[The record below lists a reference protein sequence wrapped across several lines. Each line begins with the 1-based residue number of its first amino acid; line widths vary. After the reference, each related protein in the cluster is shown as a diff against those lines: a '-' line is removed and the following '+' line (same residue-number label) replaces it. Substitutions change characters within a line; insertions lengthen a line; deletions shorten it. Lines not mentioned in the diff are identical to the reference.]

1 MSVNEKVLDAI
12 ELLTKNSVQ
21 RAKYDRTI
29 QAQIISCEDQTI
41 GEYKCRYQ
49 DATIRAYSNNI
60 DVKYASG
67 KQVYILIP
75 GNDMSQRKTILGAVD
90 KLGLNYISAAI
101 GDQAYNIIKNNCI
114 ISEDIFTLNINNTL
128 WLYNKDNKNE
138 NNLITVN
145 QRQLNEYLKQSPSM
159 IIEASFQT
167 FFDKS
172 HQAKGNYGIIY
183 NLCFLDNATKEEV
196 IRSYVIDINDMTGN
210 PYNLTKKT
218 RQYKIFDIDN
228 ENFVR
233 LDSIQLFSE
242 NFIQENQDSNY
253 IQVSNFQINSASRIT
268 QEELDGVAISFYTP
282 QGTIFSDAE
291 GDNYKTLTAQ
301 IKLKGKLVTSTQ
313 NIGFYWGIQNIRV
326 RAGEKGYNQYLGN
339 GWECLNSHINDEY
352 VPSSD
357 TYIINKSELT
367 AKNNRIKVAVIYDGN
382 VFTKTINIQL
392 LNSKYNVFIE
402 SDSGTQF
409 YYDIGYPTLTCLY
422 TAPAEEQFDDIF
434 YYWTYESNLGYI
446 YPLNEDNQKN
456 DKYNDLIEVIT
467 NIEKRIKNDEATLE
481 DIRILNSK
489 RIQLAS
495 FDTIELVQKNKV
507 IHTPIRDIIKF
518 KTFRCSVFGIL
529 KNTNK
534 EIYLGTGQIVL
545 TNSLDTQGEY
555 SLIINNGNIVYQYNE
570 EGQAP
575 NSAVSARQQPIKTL
589 TFTVFDNLG
598 NPIDD
603 QVIAKNAEW
612 VWQLPNQNTMLMKD
626 NNHTQEEQSNI
637 IDLEEEKPEYLYF
650 HDLPNF
656 NYGIL
661 SRYNVNNQNN
671 QIKLTLK
678 YHDKVLTASTSF
690 TFVKQGQPG
699 TNGTEYFTRIV
710 PGSSAVWIDRKDKE
724 EEEDKKLYFSVE
736 IWKDGD
742 LFWSSLHN
750 DDNIIIKNIKWEIL
764 KYEGY
769 MDKTDEEGNTSRV
782 KASSD
787 SYFTIDESSGVL
799 SKNQQEPPIV
809 INKNLSDIIKCSVTI
824 EDKIYFATLPIT
836 VVELYQSQSGYSIE
850 LKENTGFKYVL
861 YSNAGN
867 QPKYDTTFPF
877 EIICKQNQEDISTV
891 WIDENQTIRL
901 EYDFEVTNN
910 LLEKLP
916 LKEEQRNLFRCRPV
930 SNYDGRR
937 TDAAV
942 ICTINR
948 VQKENNEIASIAIGK
963 IHIPIHFLLN
973 RYNFAYLNDWDG
985 NSIKIKDNDDSN
997 NYILAP
1003 QMGAGRKDSEN
1014 GFTGVLMGA
1023 VATSTKQD
1031 IGLLG
1036 YANGQRTFFL
1046 NSENGSAIFGKAN
1059 AGQIIIDPRNDHALL
1074 YSHDFWDNY
1083 DDKGLP
1089 QSISYEDDGITIR
1102 KPTKQKNG
1110 KLAPGM
1116 LIDLTT
1122 PEIYWR
1128 NKNFSV
1134 DKDGNI
1140 TAIAGQIGGWTLSDN
1155 SLSSSST
1162 KKAKI
1167 YTGDHSILT
1176 SSANGFYLSHDGI
1189 SIGSKFKVT
1198 NDGVVRVGNN
1208 AVSNDSSD
1216 CWEINGD
1223 GNGSFIRYGKW
1234 DKRDPKAKVGTVAN
1248 YVKIGTDKI
1257 ALGCRYD
1264 GDDKNENPTFS
1275 SMFSVDKQ
1283 GNLMAKKGSIGG
1295 WQITNTAIF
1304 YGSDVGASNSEN
1316 IVLDAGQGQL
1326 RGGNGNWYI
1335 NANGTAGFK
1344 NIEKLSG
1351 SSGGYGFSFPGATFN
1366 AGGSNAFGGPSSFTA
1381 NMNVNASAN
1390 FWGSVRL
1397 PGTVSLGGT
1406 WDLSKSNIRKLI
1418 IDEIQAHKVT
1428 ADEIWFLYRG
1438 LSTNLAGAM
1447 NRIAKEIDDVS
1458 ATAAQAAVTAN
1469 QALSAASSSK
1479 P

>member
-75 GNDMSQRKTILGAVD
+75 GNDMSQRKTILGTVD

-101 GDQAYNIIKNNCI
+101 GEQAYDIIKNNCI

-128 WLYNKDNKNE
+128 QLYNKDNKDE

-145 QRQLNEYLKQSPSM
+145 QRQLNEYLKQSSSM

-167 FFDKS
+167 FFDKN
-172 HQAKGNYGIIY
+172 HQTKGNYGIIY

-196 IRSYVIDINDMTGN
+196 IRSYIIDINDMTGN

-253 IQVSNFQINSASRIT
+253 IQVSNFQINSASRMT

-301 IKLKGKLVTSTQ
+301 VKLKGKLVTSTQ
-313 NIGFYWGIQNIRV
+313 NIGFYWGIQNIQV
-326 RAGEKGYNQYLGN
+326 RAGEGGYNQYLGN

-357 TYIINKSELT
+357 TYIIKKSELT
-367 AKNNRIKVAVIYDGN
+367 AKNNKIKVAVIYDGN

-392 LNSKYNVFIE
+392 LNSKYTVFIE

-409 YYDIGYPTLTCLY
+409 YYDIGHPTLTCLY
-422 TAPAEEQFDDIF
+422 TAPTEEQFDDIF

-446 YPLNEDNQKN
+446 YPLNENNQKN
-456 DKYNDLIEVIT
+456 DKYNRLITDIT
-467 NIEKRIKNDEATLE
+467 NIEERIKNNEATLE
-481 DIRILNSK
+481 DMRNLNGK
-489 RIQLAS
+489 RVQLAS
-495 FDTIELVQKNKV
+495 FDTTELVQKNKV

-626 NNHTQEEQSNI
+626 NNYTQEEQSNI

-650 HDLPNF
+650 HNLPNF

-661 SRYNVNNQNN
+661 NRYNVNNQNN

-710 PGSSAVWIDRKDKE
+710 PGSSAVWIDGKDE
-724 EEEDKKLYFSVE
+724 ELYFSVE

-769 MDKTDEEGNTSRV
+769 MDKTDEEGNISRV
-782 KASSD
+782 KASSN

-799 SKNQQEPPIV
+799 SKNQQKPPVV

-891 WIDENQTIRL
+891 WIDKNQTIRL
-901 EYDFEVTNN
+901 EYDFEVSNN

-916 LKEEQRNLFRCRPV
+916 LKEAQRNLFRCRPV
-930 SNYDGRR
+930 PNYDGRR

-948 VQKENNEIASIAIGK
+948 VQKGNDEDASIAIGK

-973 RYNFAYLNDWDG
+973 RYSFAYLNDWDG

-1036 YANGQRTFFL
+1036 YAKGQRTFFL

-1089 QSISYEDDGITIR
+1089 QNISYEDDGITIR
-1102 KPTKQKNG
+1102 KPSKKNG
-1110 KLAPGM
+1110 KGM

-1128 NKNFSV
+1128 NQNFSV
-1134 DKDGNI
+1134 NKDGYI
-1140 TAIAGQIGGWTLSDN
+1140 HAVKGDIANWELDQN
-1155 SLSSSST
+1155 SLSSQGE
-1162 KKAKI
+1162 AKI
-1167 YTGDHSILT
+1167 YTGNHLNLT
-1176 SSANGFYLSHDGI
+1176 STANGFYLSHDGI
-1189 SIGSKFKVT
+1189 SLGSKFKVT

-1208 AVSNDSSD
+1208 AVNSKTSD

-1223 GNGSFIRYGKW
+1223 GNGSYIKYGTWGKEGMG
-1234 DKRDPKAKVGTVAN
+1234 VGTVED

-1264 GDDKNENPTFS
+1264 GNGVFS
-1275 SMFSVDKQ
+1275 SMFSVDKRGVLTAKQ
-1283 GNLMAKKGSIGG
+1283 GRIGG
-1295 WQITNTAIF
+1295 WQITDKAIF
-1304 YGSDVGASNSEN
+1304 FNKQLGPQADNNNS
-1316 IVLDAGQGQL
+1316 IVLDANKGQL
-1326 RGGNGNWYI
+1326 RGGTSNTNSWYI
-1335 NANGTAGFK
+1335 NADGTAGFR
-1344 NIEKLSG
+1344 NIVKLSG
-1351 SSGGYGFSFPGATFN
+1351 SSGGGSFSFPGATFK
-1366 AGGSNAFGGPSSFTA
+1366 ASGSNAFGGPSSFAKVTVNATA
-1381 NMNVNASAN
+1381 NFNSTVNLPANSVYLGEWNLTKSGIKKLVVESAEI
-1390 FWGSVRL
+1390 GQLISDTIKTTSISVNHL
-1397 PGTVSLGGT
+1397 TWNGTALA
-1406 WDLSKSNIRKLI
+1406 I
-1418 IDEIQAHKVT
+1418 IFQRFHDRI
-1428 ADEIWFLYRG
+1428 
-1438 LSTNLAGAM
+1438 GAL
-1447 NRIAKEIDDVS
+1447 E
-1458 ATAAQAAVTAN
+1458 AAN
-1469 QALSAASSSK
+1469 K
-1479 P
+1479 PKT